1 MDVSITQQ
9 RQKFKL
15 SHELRR
21 LTNFIDLYI
30 AKGILENEIPQT
42 EMQELKN
49 KIDEFDRKYLTN

>member
-30 AKGILENEIPQT
+30 TKGILENEIPQT

-49 KIDEFDRKYLTN
+49 KIDEFERKYLAN